1 MHICEGTSVGLCVT
15 VRLKKKVTMKT
26 FKSAR
31 GRARTHRKTSVC
43 ENMRRRVLDGPAC
56 LTAKEKKRRNLCFS
70 ARPSTRCGFGT
81 VQTCGRLALSESLEW
96 QNGHLPASVDFVVS
110 TTISVKVCSYSF
122 SLPSFSIII
131 WRWLHPFIIKITNLR
146 WLLLFIY
153 LFLPIMGFKLTSV
166 RTMVSPFLL
175 NTNVIIKGRR
185 K

>member
-1 MHICEGTSVGLCVT
+1 VSVRIWAVSHVLWEGGEYLMGRPASQQ
-15 VRLKKKVTMKT
+15 KKKRDETCA
-26 FKSAR
+26 FPR
-31 GRARTHRKTSVC
+31 GPVRAAVLEQC
-43 ENMRRRVLDGPAC
+43 RRVFYG
-56 LTAKEKKRRNLCFS
+56 
-70 ARPSTRCGFGT
+70 
-81 VQTCGRLALSESLEW
+81 GRLALSESLEW